1 MSDNL
6 LLTLLGAVSV
16 GALVMSMNKEEEV
29 RENFWAGIQLG
40 TRRVTMEKHPDGTY
54 SAVDFRNPVHVKSQL
69 DKLHIEASSQLC
81 GKCDNQNQL
90 NDTNLDDGYT
100 EELYTP
106 RTPSL
111 GSGMVTDNDYVSYPN
126 FNQTITA
133 PSPSL
138 NLPAQIRYNPPSLN
152 DMGITENFT
161 CNNRPVANKTIVENY
176 MSMDQSNPNPGAGY
190 AAGNYNKAVN
200 DVIND
205 SNQSALVV
213 SGRNIETDTPSS
225 DNVVIFDRYMVV
237 PGKSAGRFNRGN
249 GIVDRIR
256 GDLPVCVDPCQKGW
270 FASPGSPAD
279 LAKGALDIIGGSS
292 SQGNAVANFKNMYGG
307 EDPILPSSGGTD
319 PKLNMISQVTPTNNT
334 VSVKAFY

>member
-16 GALVMSMNKEEEV
+16 GALVMSMNKDEEV
-29 RENFWAGIQLG
+29 RENFWNGIQLSAS
-40 TRRVTMEKHPDGTY
+40 RVTMEQRPDGTF
-54 SAVDFRNPVHVKSQL
+54 SEVDFNNPIHVKSQL
-69 DKLHIEASSQLC
+69 DKLHIKASDQLC
-81 GKCDNQNQL
+81 GKCDNQKQL

-106 RTPSL
+106 HTPSL
-111 GSGMVTDNDYVSYPN
+111 GSGMVTGNDYVSYPN

-138 NLPAQIRYNPPSLN
+138 GLPAQIRYNPPSLN
-152 DMGITENFT
+152 EMGITENFS
-161 CNNRPVANKTIVENY
+161 CNNRPVSNQTIVENY

-190 AAGNYNKAVN
+190 AAGNYNKAIK
-200 DVIND
+200 DVIAD

-213 SGRNIETDTPSS
+213 SGRGVEDAGSSS

-279 LAKGALDIIGGSS
+279 LTVGALSVIGGGGE
-292 SQGNAVANFKNMYGG
+292 QANAVANFKQMYGG
-307 EDPILPSSGGTD
+307 QLANLPSSGGTD
-319 PKLNMISQVTPTNNT
+319 AKMNMISQVTPTNNT